1 MSPTKQGIL
10 NSSGFCIP
18 KATLT
23 KQQIHK
29 IKTELSVSPESTFGN
44 FQVPTFKVY
53 SETAEMFI
61 VPLYF
66 AIENLK
72 IEPEE
77 FDFPENSYINE
88 SIPQDSIS
96 LRENQQKCYNNVLEA
111 YTNKDYGGGIIQ
123 LETGMGKCLA
133 KDTEILMFD
142 GTKRKVQD
150 LFQGDLLMGDDNTPR
165 TILTMTRGQGKMYD
179 IIPANNGPRF
189 TVNKQHILVL
199 KNSIKTP
206 QIFTRKERFNVVWW
220 ENNSQTNKLFKTME
234 EAEIHART
242 IEHQLYSEL
251 SVSDFLKTSRAFRN
265 TFRAYRVA
273 TEFPHKELSENDLVL
288 DYTKPV
294 PQNVKIN
301 SIKSRT
307 EYIYRVLQDRGNFE
321 EDSFKLSFDAITEID
336 FMNDFLEMN
345 WGIGLYTFSYKNKDV
360 FLMSV
365 KGNLSMFNDLGDF
378 YCEKNDKDWSMYIVK
393 LKFRERGEYY
403 GFTLDS
409 NRRFLFYDYTVSH
422 NTVLSIKLITKSR
435 MKTLVIVNKIELLK
449 QWTNEIKKWIP
460 QAKIGIIQGSK
471 FDIEGCDIVIGML
484 QTISLKKE
492 ITFEKFNFCSMC
504 IIDEVH
510 NVSSEVFSQV
520 MLKVRPRF
528 LYGLTATL
536 ERKDKLEKIIRW
548 YLGDTLYDTNKFK
561 QLKQTSNIYTL
572 DYYGKSS
579 VEKTLKDGTAAVS
592 SMLSNIAEDKER
604 NDYIVKVI
612 TDLLNESGDRN
623 ILVASDRI
631 AQLKYLHKNLG
642 PELSG
647 LFIGSMKS
655 LELEKSKEKRVLLGT
670 YALVSE
676 GFNHPKLNCL
686 VFATPR
692 SNITQAVGRIYRK
705 SHNNVTPVIID
716 ICDTFSIFKG
726 QKYRR
731 KKIYQKNIDDCCI
744 LSSRLENFSLGNK
757 GDSFPDQ
764 QEFNESGCYLLFDD

>member
-1 MSPTKQGIL
+1 MSTTKQGIL

-133 KDTEILMFD
+133 KDTEVLMFD

-265 TFRAYRVA
+265 TFRSYRVA
-273 TEFPHKELSENDLVL
+273 TEFPHKELSENDMVL
-288 DYTKPV
+288 DYTKSV

-345 WGIGLYTFSYKNKDV
+345 WGIGLYTFSYKNKDI

-378 YCEKNDKDWSMYIVK
+378 YCEKNYKDWSMYIVK

-631 AQLKYLHKNLG
+631 AQLKYLYKNLG

-731 KKIYQKNIDDCCI
+731 KKIYQKSIDDCCI

-757 GDSFPDQ
+757 VVSFPDQ
-764 QEFNESGCYLLFDD
+764 EEFNESGCCLLFDD

>member
-1 MSPTKQGIL
+1 MSTKQGIL
-10 NSSGFCIP
+10 NNSGYCLP
-18 KATLT
+18 KALLT

-29 IKTELSVSPESTFGN
+29 IRSELTVSPESTFGN
-44 FQVPTFKVY
+44 FQVSSFKVY
-53 SETAEMFI
+53 SETKEMFI
-61 VPLYF
+61 IPLYY
-66 AIENLK
+66 AIESLK

-77 FDFPENSYINE
+77 FDFSDNSFINN
-88 SIPQDSIS
+88 SIPEDAIA
-96 LRENQQKCYNNVLEA
+96 LRENQQQCYSNVLEA
-111 YTNKDYGGGIIQ
+111 YTDQEYGGGIIQ
-123 LETGMGKCLA
+123 LETGMGKCLS
-133 KDTEILMFD
+133 KDTEVLMFD

-150 LFQGDLLMGDDNTPR
+150 LSQGDLLMGDDNTPR
-165 TILTMTRGQGKMYD
+165 TILTMTKGQGKMYD

-220 ENNSQTNKLFKTME
+220 ENNQQTNKLFKTKE
-234 EAEIHART
+234 EAELHVASID
-242 IEHQLYSEL
+242 HQLYSEL

-273 TEFPHKELSENDLVL
+273 TEFPYIETDDFINI
-288 DYTKPV
+288 DYTKHI

-307 EYIYRVLQDRGNFE
+307 KFIYSVLQDRGTFE
-321 EDSFKLSFDAITEID
+321 DSDDSFKLSFDVEIESE

-345 WGIGLYTFSYKNKDV
+345 WGIGLYTFSYKNKEEY
-360 FLMSV
+360 LMTV
-365 KGNLSMFNDLGDF
+365 KGNLSVFNGLGDF
-378 YCEKNDKDWSMYIVK
+378 YSEKSDKDWSMYIVK

-403 GFTLDS
+403 GFTLDC

-422 NTVLSIKLITKSR
+422 NTVLSIKLITKTR
-435 MKTLVIVNKIELLK
+435 LKTLVIVNKIELMK
-449 QWTNEIKKWIP
+449 QWSNEIKKWIP

-471 FDIEGCDIVIGML
+471 FDVEDCDIVIGML

-492 ITFEKFNFCSMC
+492 ITSENFDFCSMC

-548 YLGDTLYDTNKFK
+548 YIGDTLYDTNKFK
-561 QLKQTSNIYTL
+561 QLKQTSNIYAL

-592 SMLSNIAEDKER
+592 SMLSGIADDNYR
-604 NDYIVKVI
+604 NDLIIKVI
-612 TDLLNESGDRN
+612 SDLINQSNDRN

-631 AQLKYLHKNLG
+631 SQLKYLNKKLG
-642 PELSG
+642 DDISG

-655 LELEKSKEKRVLLGT
+655 VDLEKSKEKRVLLGT

-686 VFATPR
+686 IFATPR

-705 SHNNVTPVIID
+705 SHTNVTPVIVD
-716 ICDTFSIFKG
+716 ICDAFSIFKG

-731 KKIYQKNIDDCCI
+731 KKIYKKSIDDCCI
-744 LSSRLENFSLGNK
+744 LSSNLEDFSLNSK
-757 GDSFPDQ
+757 KVNFD
-764 QEFNESGCYLLFDD
+764 NEIIEEQCCLLLDD